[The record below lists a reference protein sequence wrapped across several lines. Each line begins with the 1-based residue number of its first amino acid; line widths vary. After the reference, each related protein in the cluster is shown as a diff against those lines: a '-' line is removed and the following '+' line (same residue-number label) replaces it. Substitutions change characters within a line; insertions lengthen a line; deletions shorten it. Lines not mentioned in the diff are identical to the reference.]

1 MQGENDRT
9 IAVGE
14 ARIPSLGCGTWEL
27 RGELCAMVVAEAL
40 RLGFRHIDTAQGYE
54 NEAAVG
60 EGIRASG
67 LLRDEVFVTTKVRP
81 QLASQGALQ
90 RSVEESLARL
100 GLACVDL
107 LLIHWPN
114 PEIAIGETM
123 AALSDAR
130 RRGLARH
137 IGVSNFTIAT
147 LAEAVRLSP
156 EPIVTNQI
164 EYHPYLDQTRL
175 LAAIRGHGLAVT
187 AYCPIALG
195 KVVGDPVIGEIA
207 RRHGKT
213 EAQVA
218 LRWLIQQGDVIA
230 IPRTSKPE
238 RLGENLAVFDI
249 QLAAEEMEAM
259 SRLTRPGSKLIN
271 QPGWVPVWD

>member
-1 MQGENDRT
+1 MQGPHDRT

-67 LLRDEVFVTTKVRP
+67 LRGEEVFVTTKVRP

-90 RSVEESLARL
+90 RSVEESLERL

-114 PEIAIGETM
+114 PEIPIGETM
-123 AALSDAR
+123 AALSDAK

-156 EPIVTNQI
+156 EPIVTNQV

-175 LAAIRGHGLAVT
+175 VAAIRGYGLAVT

-195 KVVGDPVIGEIA
+195 KVVGDPAIGEIA

-213 EAQVA
+213 EAQVT
-218 LRWLIQQGDVIA
+218 LRWLIQQRDVIA

-238 RLGENLAVFDI
+238 RLSENLAVFDFE
-249 QLAAEEMEAM
+249 LAAEEMDAM
-259 SRLTRPGSKLIN
+259 GRLTRPGSKLIN
-271 QPGWVPVWD
+271 QPGWVPAWD